1 MTPQSQPCLTVS
13 DICERFNISRATV
26 YRQVN
31 AGALRL
37 FKIGRAT
44 RFRAS
49 DVQQWA
55 DTLAVEAER

>member
-1 MTPQSQPCLTVS
+1 MSEAQPHLTVA

-31 AGALRL
+31 AGALRP

-44 RFRAS
+44 RFRPS
-49 DVQQWA
+49 DVQKW
-55 DTLAVEAER
+55 VERLVKDAS